1 MGMASSQFSLSRKP
15 SLRPNSANPLSYCV
29 FGTGDETQ
37 CLAYARQAVPLSYIL
52 SLPVSLSVSLS
63 FMCYTR
69 SQSAY
74 IPVVGPTIVPLPS
87 SFKRAL
93 HPLFSPPV
101 CPAKAKRMGVH
112 QKQVT
117 RQDSKRNQEKGLPG
131 YLWMK

>member
-15 SLRPNSANPLSYCV
+15 SLRPKSAGPSLFYCV
-29 FGTGDETQ
+29 FGSRDETQ
-37 CLAYARQAVPLSYIL
+37 CLAYARQVVALSYIL
-52 SLPVSLSVSLS
+52 SPPVSLS
-63 FMCYTR
+63 FMCYTP

-74 IPVVGPTIVPLPS
+74 MPVVGPSTVPLPI

-93 HPLFSPPV
+93 HPLSSPPV
-101 CPAKAKRMGVH
+101 CPAKAKCMGVH